1 MPVSVVI
8 VTAGVKNYL
17 KPCLDSLLKQ
27 ACQPGEIIVV
37 DNSLKPELAQE
48 IHKLY
53 PAVKIYSSSENL
65 FYSSSLNKGLSL
77 ARGEFI
83 LCLNDDVILDKDFI
97 QQARRGFLVNDRIG
111 LVSGK
116 ILRANAKIIDSTG
129 LFLSAWR
136 TAKERGYGRQD
147 CGQFEAPE
155 FIFGVNGAVAFYRKK
170 MLEAIKD
177 QYGYFDKR
185 FKMFYEDLDVSWRA
199 NKKGWQAYYV
209 PTAIAYHVRG
219 GSFRPDTGVD
229 KPIARRYLNGQLH
242 YELIKN
248 RYLVILKNEDFLSF
262 LLHLVPVLAYDLLV
276 CSYLL
281 IFQLGCLMKK
291 FLIAGKTKEVNEK
304 CVDGLF

>member
-8 VTAGVKNYL
+8 VTVGAKNYL
-17 KPCLDSLLKQ
+17 KLCLGSLSKQ
-27 ACQPGEIIVV
+27 TCPPGEIMVI

-48 IHKLY
+48 IHELY
-53 PAVKIYSSSENL
+53 PGVKIYPSSENL
-65 FYSSSLNKGLSL
+65 FYASSLNKGLSL
-77 ARGEFI
+77 AQGEFI
-83 LCLNDDVILDKDFI
+83 LCLNDDVILDKNFI
-97 QQARRGFLVNDRIG
+97 QQARRGFWVNDKIG

-136 TAKERGYGRQD
+136 TARERGYGRQD
-147 CGQFEAPE
+147 RGQFENPG

-170 MLEAIKD
+170 MLETIKD

-199 NKKGWQAYYV
+199 NKKGWRAYYV
-209 PTAIAYHVRG
+209 PTAIACHVRG
-219 GSFRPDTGVD
+219 GSFRPDAGLD
-229 KPIARRYLNGQLH
+229 KPIARQYLNSQLH

-248 RYLVILKNEDFLSF
+248 RYLTIFKNEDFLNF
-262 LLHLVPVLAYDLLV
+262 LLHFVPVLVYDLLV

-281 IFQLGCLMKK
+281 IFQLGCLMKNFFKRIK
-291 FLIAGKTKEVNEK
+291 FFNSR
-304 CVDGLF
+304 